1 VIDGDADG
9 SSPGVAVFVEKA
21 GTGGPEGS
29 PFRNG
34 LKITS

>member
-21 GTGGPEGS
+21 GKNVLGRAGG
-29 PFRNG
+29 
-34 LKITS
+34 LAV